1 MKKLTSQDIPEQ
13 KDKMPVCISDG
24 PSSLVDFLAGSTI
37 QVSLFKLERF
47 SGIKKGSRSQN
58 LYC

>member
-47 SGIKKGSRSQN
+47 SDIKKGSRS
-58 LYC
+58 